1 MDSEAFMRLSAC
13 PSLSVVF
20 PRGIIFKMDSNSTL
34 AIYNIKQI
42 CSTKNN

>member
-13 PSLSVVF
+13 LRLSAVF

-42 CSTKNN
+42 CPPKKN